1 MHLFLE
7 NIIPS
12 LIKLWMGKYKGLD
25 VGNGDYE
32 IAPEVWEEIGWE
44 IADVVGGIP
53 ATFVRKLPNIGTDR
67 SNYTAEAWCFWFMY
81 LAPLMLQN

>member
-32 IAPEVWEEIGWE
+32 IAPEVWEEIGRE
-44 IADVVGGIP
+44 TADAVRDIP
-53 ATFVRKLPNIGTDR
+53 AAFVWKLPNIDTDR
-67 SNYTAEAWCFWFMY
+67 SNYTTEAWCFWFMY
-81 LAPLMLQN
+81 LAPFMLQN